1 MTSLPQPPPKP
12 PRPRATGRVTLADVA
27 AAAGVSTMTV
37 SRALRGDRNVASDL
51 VERVRAAAAA
61 LAYVPD
67 PAAQMLASSRSRA
80 VAVLVPLLSNRVFGD
95 LLEAVQRCLMPAGY
109 QTLFGVTHY
118 NPLEEE
124 RLLQS
129 FLAQRPAGLL
139 VTGFDSTEA
148 GARMLLESGVP
159 CVHLM
164 ETVTS
169 PLAITALTALASG
182 AAASA
187 EPAPPTYCV
196 GFSQTDAGFAVTQH
210 LIDQGRQRI
219 AFVAAQLDP
228 RVMQR
233 AAGYRA
239 CLQQA
244 GLYDAGLE
252 LMNPQPS
259 SIALGGQLFRQMRA
273 EHADV
278 DAMFFCNDDLAQG
291 GLLVALRDGVKVPEH
306 IAIAGFNDLE
316 GSDQMLPALTTIR
329 TPRAEI
335 GTQAAQLLLAL
346 MRGEEVAAS
355 SVDVGYELIRR
366 GST

>member
-1 MTSLPQPPPKP
+1 MTSSKAEPALVLSPPTSVKS
-12 PRPRATGRVTLADVA
+12 PRPRATGRVTLAEVA
-27 AAAGVSTMTV
+27 AAAGVSAMTV

-95 LLEAVQRCLMPAGY
+95 LLEAAQRCLMPAGY

-148 GARMLLESGVP
+148 GARMLQESGVP

-164 ETVTS
+164 ETVPKLSSEATE
-169 PLAITALTALASG
+169 T
-182 AAASA
+182 
-187 EPAPPTYCV
+187 PTYCV
-196 GFSQTDAGFAVTQH
+196 GFSQTNAGFAVTQH
-210 LIDQGRQRI
+210 LVAQGRKRI

-239 CLQQA
+239 CLKQA

-259 SIALGGQLFRQMRA
+259 SIALGGQLFQQMRT
-273 EHADV
+273 EHPEV

-291 GLLVALRDGVKVPEH
+291 GLLVALRDGVKVPEQV
-306 IAIAGFNDLE
+306 AIAGFNDLE

-346 MRGEEVAAS
+346 MRGEDVPAS
-355 SVDVGYELIRR
+355 SVDVGYELIKR